1 MNFSSTLLL
10 INSVVSQ
17 PKAVIVPA
25 KLKAMGRRAIFLCVF
40 LTMFMAI
47 RLQLMKNA
55 PAFPA

>member
-1 MNFSSTLLL
+1 MNFSSTVLL
-10 INSVVSQ
+10 INSVLSQ
-17 PKAVIVPA
+17 PKAVVPTR
-25 KLKAMGRRAIFLCVF
+25 LKAMGRRAIFLCVF

>member
-1 MNFSSTLLL
+1 MNFGSTVLL

-17 PKAVIVPA
+17 PKAVVPA
-25 KLKAMGRRAIFLCVF
+25 RLKAMGRRAIFLCVF